1 MRHDG
6 LNISVPKCLGFV
18 HNSPDKK
25 NKKNKPDTML
35 RAVMV
40 CINKT
45 NTSNRL

>member
-25 NKKNKPDTML
+25 NKPDTML